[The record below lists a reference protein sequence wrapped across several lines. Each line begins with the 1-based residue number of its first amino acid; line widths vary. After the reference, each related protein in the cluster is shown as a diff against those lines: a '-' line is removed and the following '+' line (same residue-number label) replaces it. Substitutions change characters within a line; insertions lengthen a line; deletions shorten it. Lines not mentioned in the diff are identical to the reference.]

1 MEQEGKKTYA
11 HSEKF
16 VKWTGEGG
24 ENSHEDFPLN
34 ILLN

>member
-11 HSEKF
+11 HLEKF
-16 VKWTGEGG
+16 VEWTWEGG
-24 ENSHEDFPLN
+24 ENSHEDFSLN